1 MNLATRRLAALASR
15 RLPIG
20 PGPLTTPNMSAED
33 KGTTA
38 PKRVESDV
46 YDRQIRLW
54 GADAQVSVPNWFI
67 FQDLV
72 LITNTCMFRHSR

>member
-1 MNLATRRLAALASR
+1 
-15 RLPIG
+15 
-20 PGPLTTPNMSAED
+20 MSAED

-72 LITNTCMFRHSR
+72 LITNTCMFRHSL